1 MGKMDRKE
9 KVARI
14 LQGIIKSEINIIP
27 EQKLLED
34 LGMDSLKI
42 MDLISV
48 LEDEF
53 NIIIPMNRTV
63 NIRTVG
69 DIYSEL
75 DNFIKKE

>member
-1 MGKMDRKE
+1 MDRKE